1 MDGTVTGTERK
12 ERRHLGLSALFLTA
26 LLALLPAAC
35 GPEQEPVETQARTA
49 PAAGAPSG

>member
-1 MDGTVTGTERK
+1 MANDIVTK

-35 GPEQEPVETQARTA
+35 GPERDPVATEAQASPAVVQTA
-49 PAAGAPSG
+49 G